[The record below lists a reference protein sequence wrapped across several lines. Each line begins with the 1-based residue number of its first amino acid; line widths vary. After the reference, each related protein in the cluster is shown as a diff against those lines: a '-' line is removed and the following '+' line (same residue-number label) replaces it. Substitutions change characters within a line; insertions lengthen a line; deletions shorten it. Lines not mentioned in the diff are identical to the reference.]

1 MRIFRLIGW
10 AMGFAS
16 MLTAGMA
23 VAGSILVVF
32 PEIDGPSFTPSG
44 PYPQPPL
51 PVAIRAFTVPVG
63 ERVVSATISGYW
75 GTSQLPKSTA
85 GVDVLLDG
93 VLVAQCVKDNPACF
107 TGDGGQRPWSHTLTE
122 PELTVLNDGVAT
134 LSAVQTSEQNV
145 RLGISTL
152 IVATA
157 PPPTVPT
164 LSPAALAAMLAA
176 VAAAGMLALRRR
188 G

>member
-1 MRIFRLIGW
+1 
-10 AMGFAS
+10 
-16 MLTAGMA
+16 
-23 VAGSILVVF
+23 
-32 PEIDGPSFTPSG
+32 
-44 PYPQPPL
+44 
-51 PVAIRAFTVPVG
+51 
-63 ERVVSATISGYW
+63 
-75 GTSQLPKSTA
+75 
-85 GVDVLLDG
+85 
-93 VLVAQCVKDNPACF
+93 
-107 TGDGGQRPWSHTLTE
+107 
-122 PELTVLNDGVAT
+122 VLNDGVAT

-152 IVATA
+152 IVTTA